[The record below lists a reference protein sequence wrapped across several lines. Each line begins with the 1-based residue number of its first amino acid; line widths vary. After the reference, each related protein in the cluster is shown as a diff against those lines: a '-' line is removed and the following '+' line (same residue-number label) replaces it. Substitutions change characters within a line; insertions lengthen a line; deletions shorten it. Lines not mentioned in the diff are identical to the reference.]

1 MGFSI
6 KQDSGKISEWGI
18 SDTRYHTKWSVLGGP
33 IIGFQFKGSSYN
45 LSLIVGDVCQ
55 PKYFGARRLSMRLGE
70 ERELIFYWQQSDALY
85 FSTCMTKGLFYIYDP
100 EQLDWVKVGGNQHT
114 AKINPGRQKLYSS
127 KSYLSI
133 NYRDTTKVLKLSVFL
148 LYS

>member
-1 MGFSI
+1 
-6 KQDSGKISEWGI
+6 
-18 SDTRYHTKWSVLGGP
+18 
-33 IIGFQFKGSSYN
+33 
-45 LSLIVGDVCQ
+45 VGDVCQ

-70 ERELIFYWQQSDALY
+70 ERELTFYWQKSDALY
-85 FSTCMTKGLFYIYDP
+85 FSTCMIKGLFFIYDP
-100 EQLDWVKVGGNQHT
+100 EQLDWVKVGVKQYT

-127 KSYLSI
+127 TSYLSI